1 MNPNRKYF
9 YEETT
14 VVVNYHSDKS
24 LAGAEAVL
32 EKIKSAGA
40 NGVIHQCN
48 ISEEED
54 VKKMFAE
61 ILTQFG
67 TVDRICR

>member
-1 MNPNRKYF
+1 VIKALQVRKPCWRRLKVQ
-9 YEETT
+9 EPM
-14 VVVNYHSDKS
+14 
-24 LAGAEAVL
+24 
-32 EKIKSAGA
+32 
-40 NGVIHQCN
+40 GVIHQCN